1 MNLLL
6 KILYWEDDP
15 PPPYSKNEILQWNI
29 STSYLCFYFKN
40 APFSSIAKM
49 DDWKKKKILKLY
61 LSTFVGGNLKISK
74 ITMPKLEFVCLYFW
88 SMEKLCNF
96 ANTVV
101 RVEGKDL
108 WQTSVRHFIS
118 HLLRNESINLNK
130 EAWECVF

>member
-1 MNLLL
+1 MTPHHPTP
-6 KILYWEDDP
+6 KMKY
-15 PPPYSKNEILQWNI
+15 YNEIFPLPI
-29 STSYLCFYFKN
+29 FAFIL
-40 APFSSIAKM
+40 KM
-49 DDWKKKKILKLY
+49 HHFPQLPKWMTEKKKKILKLY

-130 EAWECVF
+130 EA